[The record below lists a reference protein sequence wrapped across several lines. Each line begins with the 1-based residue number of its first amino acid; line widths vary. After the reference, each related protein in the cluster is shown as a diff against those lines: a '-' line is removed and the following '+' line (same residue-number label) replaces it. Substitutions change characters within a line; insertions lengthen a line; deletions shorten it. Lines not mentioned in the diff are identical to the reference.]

1 LTVDAY
7 YPTSFFVWLRLEINM
22 LSGIKRGIKKRKQ
35 EPADGATT
43 GIQTSTAAGT
53 LDSECDRSNS
63 LVAAQL
69 RASLQAGLSYEAKRV
84 DSSISATPSQDKVAA
99 RSAHAVPTSLGTP
112 VMGSTTSTFDAHE
125 DSLTV
130 SDLVRLEKQ
139 QSAMSHAEQERRT
152 VVRRNK
158 HQNKTRTID
167 SDDEERQQL
176 ANVMPLASKRSRTVS
191 APAARHHDSSGPS
204 RNLKS
209 NHPMVDSCWWWYE
222 SSRFVCGRMLGLGR
236 SVTLSLA
243 PANQSLIAGA
253 HFYLVPIP
261 HATAWTHCE
270 DDTIWRDLR
279 QFQASLIAMANAESK
294 GVLFWETVLPNQQS
308 RQTRLEAI
316 LLPSAICQDA
326 PLYFRSA
333 LTEIAEDWGTH
344 QSIIATKYV
353 TKELRSSIP
362 KNFPYFYIEY
372 GSSKD
377 GAGLVQMIESN
388 AFPRDFGADTIAGM
402 MRMDPLRF
410 RSNKTNSADH
420 EALRLVKE
428 RWKPFDWTA
437 ELHDQH

>member
-1 LTVDAY
+1 
-7 YPTSFFVWLRLEINM
+7 M

-35 EPADGATT
+35 EPTDGTIT
-43 GIQTSTAAGT
+43 GPQTSTSAGT
-53 LDSECDRSNS
+53 LHSESDRQANS

-69 RASLQAGLSYEAKRV
+69 RASLQAGLSHETKRF
-84 DSSISATPSQDKVAA
+84 DSLCPNHDKSVA
-99 RSAHAVPTSLGTP
+99 RSAHAVSTSLDAP
-112 VMGSTTSTFDAHE
+112 AMGRSSRLDADE
-125 DSLTV
+125 NDLTV

-139 QSAMSHAEQERRT
+139 QSAISHAEQERRT

-158 HQNKTRTID
+158 HQTKIKTID

-176 ANVMPLASKRSRTVS
+176 ANVMPPASKRSKS
-191 APAARHHDSSGPS
+191 AAAAAARHHVSGGPS
-204 RNLKS
+204 RGVQKS
-209 NHPMVDSCWWWYE
+209 NYPMVDACWWWYE
-222 SSRFVCGRMLGLGR
+222 SSRFVRGRLLGLGR

-243 PANQSLIAGA
+243 PAHQSLIAGA

-270 DDTIWRDLR
+270 DDSIWRELR

-316 LLPSAICQDA
+316 FLPSAVCQDA

-333 LTEIAEDWGTH
+333 LTEVAEDWGTH
-344 QSIIATKYV
+344 QSIISTKYV
-353 TKELRSSIP
+353 TKELRNSIP

-388 AFPRDFGADTIAGM
+388 TFPRDFGADTIAGM

-410 RSNKTNSADH
+410 RSNKTDAADH

-437 ELHDQH
+437 ELHDKHN